1 MSVFLL
7 TVLALLPLVI
17 VLGRRCE
24 LTVQLLLVTSLVPG
38 LIGFA
43 LVSRARGLP
52 EDGLLILLAPS
63 LVAAGLVLRR
73 SAPATHA
80 AGRGQGLLAPGAL
93 RWAAVGVL
101 VLTAYHFTVVGIPAL
116 SADVETARFAL
127 GSSGLAGL
135 PSRALLFGLPILAL
149 VTGTHRGRVSGPVTA
164 WVWGGFVL
172 SRLAMGF
179 KGGLVEVVLLALTA
193 GLLRGARLRPGAV
206 AALVAGLAAAL
217 SFGLFIGGKYGTLA
231 DGGGPGAGYVATRLT
246 TGAAEPAWFLVQYRG
261 EVTSGGSAALHD
273 AKYFAYRYLGVQG
286 GPSFATD
293 QLVSSLV
300 TGTPRSGDSFL
311 VPVTVGGGAYLLAS
325 VGLPAAVLGLVLC
338 GVCFS
343 RSCRLLTQGR
353 SLPSAVVAA
362 AVVIALRTFLQNGGG
377 VYLAVNF
384 AFTGALLLAPHAL
397 AAFLHGRAPKAPSLS
412 GATVGLPRPVR
423 P

>member
-1 MSVFLL
+1 MSIFLL
-7 TVLALLPLVI
+7 AVLALLPLVI
-17 VLGRRCE
+17 VLGRRRE
-24 LTVQLLLVTSLVPG
+24 LTVQLLLMSSLAPG

-52 EDGLLILLAPS
+52 EDGLLVLLAPT
-63 LVAAGLVLRR
+63 LVAVGLVLR
-73 SAPATHA
+73 APAPTTHHV
-80 AGRGQGLLAPGAL
+80 GRDQGLLAPVAL
-93 RWAAVGVL
+93 TWAAVGVL
-101 VLTAYHFTVVGIPAL
+101 VLTAYHFAVVGIPAL
-116 SADVETARFAL
+116 SAEVETARFAL

-135 PSRALLFGLPILAL
+135 PSRALLFGLPVLAL
-149 VTGTHRGRVSGPVTA
+149 VTGTHRGRVSRSVTA
-164 WVWGGFVL
+164 WVWGGLVL

-206 AALVAGLAAAL
+206 VALVAGLAAAL

-246 TGAAEPAWFLVQYRG
+246 TGAAEPAWFLVQYRD

-273 AKYFAYRYLGVQG
+273 ARYFAYRYLGVQG

-338 GVCFS
+338 GVWFS
-343 RSCRLLTQGR
+343 RSCRLLAQGR

-384 AFTGALLLAPHAL
+384 AFTAAMLLAPYAV
-397 AAFLHGRAPKAPSLS
+397 AAVLQTGTPETSPAPRATA
-412 GATVGLPRPVR
+412 ALPRPVR
-423 P
+423 A